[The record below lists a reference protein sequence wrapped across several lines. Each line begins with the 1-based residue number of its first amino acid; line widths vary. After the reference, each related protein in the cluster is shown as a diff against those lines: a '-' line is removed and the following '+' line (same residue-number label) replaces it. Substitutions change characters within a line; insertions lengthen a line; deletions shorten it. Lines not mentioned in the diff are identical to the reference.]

1 MKNTNYHRQQGV
13 VLLIALIVLV
23 AMTMAGIAMVRSV
36 SIGNQVAGNLAFQQA
51 NLTETDAGIE
61 AALGLIA
68 ANAIPD
74 YEADYSNYYFA
85 TRQKQAAN
93 SSDCSTATTHD
104 FGNGIPKALY
114 CATSPYKATVQ
125 GTPINS
131 TTIIYNKSTGTYSTP
146 GSTVVPSTGLT
157 GIYLTYIIE
166 RLCTTAGKVDEST
179 CATFTPL
186 SPAAQTVD
194 IFDNLT
200 AEPKAYY
207 RVTIRADGPN
217 NSLSFVQTML
227 GA

>member
-68 ANAIPD
+68 SNAIPD

-114 CATSPYKATVQ
+114 CATSPYKTA
-125 GTPINS
+125 GAAINA
-131 TTIIYNKSTGTYSTP
+131 TTIIYNKTSGTYSVP
-146 GSTVVPSTGLT
+146 NSSVVPLT
-157 GIYLTYIIE
+157 GVYLTYIIE
-166 RLCTTAGKVDEST
+166 RLCTTTGKVDEST

>member
-1 MKNTNYHRQQGV
+1 MKNTNYHQQQGV

-36 SIGNQVAGNLAFQQA
+36 AIGNQVAGNLAFQQA

-68 ANAIPD
+68 ANTIPD

-85 TRQKQAAN
+85 TRQKQAADRSN
-93 SSDCSTATTHD
+93 CGTATTHD

-114 CATSPYKATVQ
+114 CATSPYKTA
-125 GTPINS
+125 GAAINA
-131 TTIIYNKSTGTYSTP
+131 TTIIYNKTSGTYSVP
-146 GSTVVPSTGLT
+146 NSSVVPLT
-157 GIYLTYIIE
+157 GVYLTYIIE
-166 RLCTTAGKVDEST
+166 RLCTTTGKVDEST

>member
-1 MKNTNYHRQQGV
+1 MKNTNYHQQQGV

-114 CATSPYKATVQ
+114 CATSPYKTA
-125 GTPINS
+125 GAAINA
-131 TTIIYNKSTGTYSTP
+131 TTIIYNKTSGTYSVP
-146 GSTVVPSTGLT
+146 NSSVVPLT
-157 GIYLTYIIE
+157 GVYLTYIIE
-166 RLCTTAGKVDEST
+166 RLCTTTGKVDEST